1 VQASRRYEFGRR
13 KLFLGSVINNKLDLA
28 QGRVVSP
35 PNEPASASRHKFL
48 KVSQTQLALSMSS
61 TTNSF
66 GHDRCNPVFL
76 SVEPVQKG
84 GRPPVLTRLAGR
96 LPQLYE
102 MLTRAQWRGIISF
115 SVSRARRTPRQ
126 RQMYSQRR
134 EAVVRLLQ
142 AMVTSLDLKTMAIL
156 CPDGRTGRLEAV
168 TLAWLAKRAGLGLK
182 RADRAMADIE
192 SMGLVFVKQ
201 RRERSQ
207 DGECRS
213 KAAIRRVSKLLFS
226 VLGLGDELDKARKHK
241 NNRLRMI
248 REQSELVDDR
258 TQTEKARGALQTR
271 NMSKGAFAP
280 DDNKKR
286 RAPDTYSPD
295 PDDTER
301 QRATVLRQLRLLKS
315 EL

>member
-1 VQASRRYEFGRR
+1 
-13 KLFLGSVINNKLDLA
+13 
-28 QGRVVSP
+28 
-35 PNEPASASRHKFL
+35 
-48 KVSQTQLALSMSS
+48 M
-61 TTNSF
+61 
-66 GHDRCNPVFL
+66 
-76 SVEPVQKG
+76 
-84 GRPPVLTRLAGR
+84 
-96 LPQLYE
+96 
-102 MLTRAQWRGIISF
+102 SF
-115 SVSRARRTPRQ
+115 SVSRVRRTPRQ
-126 RQMYSQRR
+126 RQIYSQRR

-168 TLAWLAKRAGLGLK
+168 TLAWLAKRSGLGLK

-201 RRERSQ
+201 RRERSRS
-207 DGECRS
+207 GEYRS

-241 NNRLRMI
+241 SNRLRMA
-248 REQSELVDDR
+248 REQSERVDDR

-271 NMSKGAFAP
+271 NMLKGAFTPAK
-280 DDNKKR
+280 NKKR

-295 PDDTER
+295 PDDTEH